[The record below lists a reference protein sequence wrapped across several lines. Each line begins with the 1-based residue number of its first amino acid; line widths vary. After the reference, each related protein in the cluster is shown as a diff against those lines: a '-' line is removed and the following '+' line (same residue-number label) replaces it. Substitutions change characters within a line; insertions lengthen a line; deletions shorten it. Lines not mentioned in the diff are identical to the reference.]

1 MGYNML
7 PQRQEMPMSDPNAA
21 SSGPSPDPAAT
32 GPTGNWR
39 DQRRAER
46 DAWRARRHEMMGH
59 GWGGFPLGGIV
70 IIAVGVIFLLG
81 NFGFHLPPHWWAVLL
96 LIPAVGLL
104 VTAIRFYRVD
114 NSFNGR
120 AMGPAIGGVILLAMA
135 LAIFFGLN
143 WGLFWPIV
151 LIAVGAA
158 IVARRGMPRG

>member
-1 MGYNML
+1 
-7 PQRQEMPMSDPNAA
+7 MSDPNIPSPGPAADPAA
-21 SSGPSPDPAAT
+21 SSNSTGP
-32 GPTGNWR
+32 GPTGDWR
-39 DQRRAER
+39 EQRRAER
-46 DAWRARRHEMMGH
+46 DARRQERHGMRHEMMGH
-59 GWGGFPLGGIV
+59 GFGGFPIGGLVIIV
-70 IIAVGVIFLLG
+70 IGVIFLLG
-81 NFGFHLPPHWWAVLL
+81 NFGFHLSAHWWAALL

-158 IVARRGMPRG
+158 IVARRAGFRR

>member
-1 MGYNML
+1 
-7 PQRQEMPMSDPNAA
+7 MSDPNTSSPGPA
-21 SSGPSPDPAAT
+21 SDPSGPTTST

-46 DAWRARRHEMMGH
+46 DARRQGRHDMMGH
-59 GWGGFPLGGIV
+59 GFGGFPIGGIV
-70 IIAVGVIFLLG
+70 IIGIGVIFLLG

-96 LIPAVGLL
+96 LVPAVGLL
-104 VTAIRFYRVD
+104 VTAIRFYRAD
-114 NSFNGR
+114 SSFNGR

-158 IVARRGMPRG
+158 IIARRAGFRR